1 MKSPPRNSSLPK
13 EIAGFWSRKLN
24 YPLFRNRETTILPI
38 HEHTLLIS
46 NLELI
51 GGILEGKDE
60 Q

>member
-1 MKSPPRNSSLPK
+1 M
-13 EIAGFWSRKLN
+13 WKLN